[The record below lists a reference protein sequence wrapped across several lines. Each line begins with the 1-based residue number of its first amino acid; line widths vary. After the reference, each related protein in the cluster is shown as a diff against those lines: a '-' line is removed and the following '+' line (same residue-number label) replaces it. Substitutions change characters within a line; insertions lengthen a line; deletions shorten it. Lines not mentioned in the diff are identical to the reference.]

1 MFWGKLP
8 VNVQTQVYTF
18 VEKPDGGPDW
28 QRRVQVQVL
37 LPAPGGGS

>member
-8 VNVQTQVYTF
+8 VNLQAQAHTF

-28 QRRVQVQVL
+28 QLRVQVQVL
-37 LPAPGGGS
+37 LSAPGGGS